1 MRRSD
6 AGLAPS
12 LPTAGMMNMRM
23 AVVLVMMVFVV
34 IMMMI
39 IRIMMIILLEQE
51 LVAEDKPKPPPH
63 FEENKLKSNF
73 QENVRIEEYFKQKVV
88 IACSLREFNRNVRR
102 FHNFFGQRPD
112 SS

>member
-23 AVVLVMMVFVV
+23 VVVLVMMVFVV

-51 LVAEDKPKPPPH
+51 LVAEDKSKPPPH
-63 FEENKLKSNF
+63 FEENKLK
-73 QENVRIEEYFKQKVV
+73 ILL
-88 IACSLREFNRNVRR
+88 IAYSCLSLLFCYL
-102 FHNFFGQRPD
+102 FLTYLLYD
-112 SS
+112 LL

>member
-23 AVVLVMMVFVV
+23 VVVLVMMVFVV

-39 IRIMMIILLEQE
+39 ILLEQE
-51 LVAEDKPKPPPH
+51 LVAEDKSKPPPH

-112 SS
+112 PS